1 MKFSFEVPI
10 SYMKK
15 FDKVNDYHFI
25 LAHMLLKDKD
35 YARFYK
41 QSKKFK
47 ILDNG
52 CAELGKSIDTN
63 KLVKLA
69 VDYKVD
75 VLVLPDIWMNG
86 SKTYKESLSAIQLI
100 YRKFPKIYKKLNF
113 MFVIQ
118 GNSIQDFYR
127 CYTDFESKSFLSM
140 WSDKIIYGIPYMTC
154 AKICATLSP
163 NDRDDDVTNARIRIV
178 QRHPSLV
185 LEETDVHLLGA
196 GFNFS
201 QEISFMRHHPLIKTA
216 DTSTPFVLA
225 ANGIKLDKY
234 GLFERVIGKAGTLD
248 FYAKF
253 KKCTLDL
260 AIHNAQVLK
269 GFAKL

>member
-10 SYMKK
+10 AYMKK

-35 YARFYK
+35 YVKFYK
-41 QSKKFK
+41 QSTKFK

-52 CAELGKSIDTN
+52 CAELGKSIETD
-63 KLVKLA
+63 KLLKLA
-69 VDYKVD
+69 IEYNVDM
-75 VLVLPDIWMNG
+75 LVLPDIWMNG
-86 SKTYKESLSAIQLI
+86 VKTRKESLDALVELQKKNKKIQ
-100 YRKFPKIYKKLNF
+100 F

-118 GNSIQDFYR
+118 GNSIHDFYN
-127 CYTDFESKSFLSM
+127 CYSYFEGEGYLSN
-140 WSDKIIYGIPYMTC
+140 WKKRVTYGIPYMTC
-154 AKICATLSP
+154 AKIYAPFSP
-163 NDRDDDVTNARIRIV
+163 NKRDDDVTNARIRVI
-178 QRHPSLV
+178 Q
-185 LEETDVHLLGA
+185 ECDFTDNEGYLYPLHLLGA

-201 QEISFMRHHPLIKTA
+201 QEISFMKHYPQIMTA

-253 KKCTLDL
+253 DNNILKL
-260 AIHNAQVLK
+260 AIHNANVLK
-269 GFAKL
+269 GFAKI

>member
-10 SYMKK
+10 AYIKK

-35 YARFYK
+35 YAKFYK

-52 CAELGKSIDTN
+52 CAELGKSIPTEE
-63 KLVKLA
+63 LIKLA
-69 VDYKVD
+69 TDYKAN

-86 SKTYKESLSAIQLI
+86 KKTTEESLKAIRSVQGICKNLQ
-100 YRKFPKIYKKLNF
+100 F

-118 GNSIQDFYR
+118 GNSIK
-127 CYTDFESKSFLSM
+127 DFEECYSKFEGEAYM
-140 WSDKIIYGIPYMTC
+140 SDWKERIIYGLPYLTC
-154 AKICATLSP
+154 AKICNAYSP
-163 NDRDDDVTNARIRIV
+163 RQRDDDVTNARIRMI
-178 QRHPSLV
+178 QKYRFYDGDGNDYSI
-185 LEETDVHLLGA
+185 HLLGA

-201 QEISFMRHHPLIKTA
+201 QEISFMKHYPQIKTA

-225 ANGIKLDKY
+225 TNGIKLDKY

-253 KKCTLDL
+253 NKATLNL
-260 AIHNAQVLK
+260 AIHNAKVLK
-269 GFAKL
+269 SFSKI